1 MTRRFGVAHDPVVVA
16 RWCALAEQR
25 LDYLTELFNNG
36 RWRRYHSHAAFL
48 ENIKEAKAM
57 VAHWRALSTP
67 GYVPEPRTAILI
79 PDLKP
84 AAVPDVVAAAPSES
98 EIELAAASE
107 VAPAD
112 EAVVALAQE
121 MPHKEVLDK
130 EMPDKMPSPPDLMQ
144 DRYSL
149 LRNLT
154 Q

>member
-1 MTRRFGVAHDPVVVA
+1 M
-16 RWCALAEQR
+16 
-25 LDYLTELFNNG
+25 
-36 RWRRYHSHAAFL
+36 
-48 ENIKEAKAM
+48 
-57 VAHWRALSTP
+57 
-67 GYVPEPRTAILI
+67 
-79 PDLKP
+79 
-84 AAVPDVVAAAPSES
+84 PDVVAAAPSES